1 MKILKTV
8 FRRQLHSPVLC
19 SEKPYYYIY
28 SLPRISFRS
37 FSQKKSKKRARW
49 KIFQLSTHI
58 MRKEANI
65 RGESI
70 REMLLKGYKLF
81 HEIICFSDFAHK
93 KTLLNDSIRIEIYE
107 KSIQDIET
115 PPGDAYKLKDFI
127 MGYFSDIA
135 TIENERTR
143 KTHGVNLISQMAFDV
158 RLIPTTAIDDSYN
171 TQTLRKLQEWTER
184 QSDIIT
190 LEPIDKKLIQT
201 DTEKHQQE
209 DKDSNV
215 IDYIEEEEDNTVG
228 YFKDWDKDNQ

>member
-70 REMLLKGYKLF
+70 REMLLKGY
-81 HEIICFSDFAHK
+81 
-93 KTLLNDSIRIEIYE
+93 NIRIEIYE